1 MIDIQKIRKDF
12 PILNRKV
19 NGKALVYFD
28 NAATSQKPQMVIDA
42 MATYYQNQNANVH
55 RGNHSLS
62 NEATQAMEASRQ
74 KMATFFNA
82 ASANE
87 IIFTKGTTES
97 INMVAHG
104 FRQILKKGDEVLI
117 SEMEHHANIVPWQIT
132 CEMTGAKLKVI
143 PITDEGRLDMKALNS
158 LLNEKTK
165 LVAITH
171 ISNTLGSINP
181 IKEIIKKAHDAGAK
195 VLIDGAQATAHT
207 KVDVQDLD
215 CDFYVTSAHKMYG
228 PTGVGI
234 LYGKEKY
241 LEELPP
247 YQSGGEM
254 IKEVYFDKTTF
265 SDLPFKFEAG
275 TPNIAGNIAFSKS
288 IDFILQLGFEN
299 IQAYENTLLSYAN
312 EKLKSIPALKIY
324 ADLPDKAPVISFNI
338 KDLHPSDV
346 STLIDHYGVAV
357 RSGQHCSQPL
367 IRRLGA
373 HGTLRASF
381 AIYNTLEE
389 IDIFYEALLKV
400 KAMLS

>member
-1 MIDIQKIRKDF
+1 MFDINNLRGAF
-12 PILNRKV
+12 PVLNRLV
-19 NGKALVYFD
+19 NHKPLIYFD
-28 NAATSQKPQMVIDA
+28 NAATTQKPKAVIESI
-42 MATYYQNQNANVH
+42 TNYYQYFNANVH

-62 NEATQAMEASRQ
+62 NEATQAMELSRQ
-74 KMATFFNA
+74 KIASFFNA
-82 ASANE
+82 TSTHE

-97 INMVAHG
+97 INMIAHG

-132 CEMTGAKLKVI
+132 CQMTGAKLTVI
-143 PITDEGRLDMKALNS
+143 PITDKGVLDMEAFEK

-181 IKEIIKKAHDAGAK
+181 IKQIIKKVHDAGAL
-195 VLIDGAQATAHT
+195 VLVDGAQATAHT

-228 PTGVGI
+228 PTGVGL

-241 LEELPP
+241 LEDLPP

-265 SDLPFKFEAG
+265 SELPFKFEAG

-288 IDFILQLGFEN
+288 IDFILNLDYN
-299 IQAYENTLLSYAN
+299 HIQEYENKLLTYATN
-312 EKLKSIPALKIY
+312 KLKSIPDLKIY
-324 ADLPDKAPVISFNI
+324 ADLPHKAPVISFNI
-338 KDLHPSDV
+338 KDIHPSDL

-357 RSGQHCSQPL
+357 RSGHHCSQPL
-367 IRRLGA
+367 IRRLGIP
-373 HGTLRASF
+373 GTVRASF
-381 AIYNTLEE
+381 AIYNTVAE
-389 IDIFYEALLKV
+389 IDIFYEALLKI
-400 KAMLS
+400 KAMLL